1 MKISHHYQQHTHTNG
16 ARSLMLL
23 RRRRGVFFF
32 FFYFLI
38 TFCCPHHLLFPWLFS
53 AFPTRRRETHTAALK
68 LYRFDC
74 RHYLEMRGTTTNQP
88 PMRVSCLSFLF
99 HIVLFKKTCSFFL
112 ITDDDEDIVVS
123 RSNES
128 LENFA
133 IGKRTSKNTPGNEF

>member
-1 MKISHHYQQHTHTNG
+1 MWEPIDEDIPPLPTTHTNG

-23 RRRRGVFFF
+23 RRRRRDVFFF
-32 FFYFLI
+32 FLS
-38 TFCCPHHLLFPWLFS
+38 FCCPHHLLFPWLFS
-53 AFPTRRRETHTAALK
+53 AFPTRRREIHTAALK

-74 RHYLEMRGTTTNQP
+74 RHYLEMRGTTTNH
-88 PMRVSCLSFLF
+88 RWELVASLFCLIFLF
-99 HIVLFKKTCSFFL
+99 KTCSFFL